1 MDIEE
6 SEIRDAIEMVE
17 TLQSMIDVAAERLE
31 GLRTQCSTSAGL
43 TQQEIR
49 TLEGKLLK
57 HFAKQLKIKER
68 FEEILPQ
75 LNDIPCLRQWLRVVG
90 LSEQAIQQICLR
102 VSTLDSL
109 RDRSDSEL
117 RAWLVSVREEEW
129 KRLCRAMNRLRAYS
143 DALNRGEAE
152 VEIQLYWDSWDRNR
166 QEWERTRLEWE
177 RSQQWR
183 GSPRA
188 RMRQRGS
195 VPSDPDNTPRKG
207 ECGSETRLEWE
218 RSQQWRGSPRARMR
232 QRGSVPSDPDN
243 TPRKARMRQRG
254 SVPSDPD
261 NTPRK
266 GECGSETRLEWERSQ
281 QWRGSPRARM
291 RQRGSVPSDPDN
303 TPRKGECGS
312 ETRLEWE
319 RSQQWR
325 GSPRARMR
333 QRGSVPSDPDNTPR
347 KGECGS
353 ETRLEWERSQQ
364 WRGSPRARMRQ
375 RGSVPSD
382 PDNTPRKGEC
392 GSETRLE
399 WERSQQWRGS
409 PRARMRQRGSV
420 PSDPDN
426 TPRKGECGSETRLE
440 WERSQQWRGSPRAR
454 MRQRGSVP
462 SDPDNT
468 PRKGKCGSETRLEW
482 ERSQQWRGSPRAR
495 MRQRGSVPSDPDN
508 TPRKGECGSET
519 RLEWERSQQWRGS
532 PRARMR
538 QRGSVP
544 SDPDNTPRK
553 GECGSETRL
562 EWERSQQWRGSPRAR
577 MRQRGSVPSD
587 PDNTPRKGECG
598 SETRLEWER
607 SQQWRGSPRARMRQR
622 GSVPSDPDNTPRK
635 GECWSET
642 RLEWERS
649 QQWRGSPRA
658 RMRQRGSV
666 PSDPDN
672 TPRKGECGSETRLEW
687 ERSQQWRGSPRAR
700 MRQRGSV
707 PSDPDNTP
715 RKVGKSPRTPLN
727 KRKENSHL
735 PAPTNLTK
743 SRSHESQLAV
753 RPDEVGPDVS
763 DPSLAEAAPSHLEA
777 VGSPPASPAV
787 PPSPRARP
795 PPPAPDPPPHEP
807 PAAAR
812 DGSLTVSTCL
822 EPSYKNTHR
831 TRLPQRA
838 ARARPA
844 PARAPRRRPRR
855 QPHQHASPR
864 VPPAPDPPPHEPP
877 AAARDGSLT
886 VSTCLEPSYKNTHRT
901 RLPQRAAR
909 ARPAPARPPTAARD
923 GSLTVSTCLE
933 PSYKNTHRTRLP
945 QRAARARPA
954 PARAPNRR
962 PRRQPHQHASPSV
975 PPAPDPRLIV
985 VVLQPKLY
993 SRWAERP
1000 LDANADHQLLLH
1012 EQKTCLHPD
1021 LILYILGLT
1030 DLHITVTKS
1039 TNNNI
1044 KYTLSSF
1051 PQGSLPYSVI
1061 GATPRSPRTP
1071 VGRCMAHDIAH
1082 RFAKTFNM
1090 IATCDYCDKQMLFG
1104 SGLKCKECKFKCHRD
1119 CEPKVPPSCGLPVE
1133 LVHAFRDKVSFKE
1146 TPFGPTP
1153 LLHLLAAGSAGSP
1166 GASRGSLLGT
1176 IQRSHRHKERRQKH
1190 PGDDL
1195 SNSSSCNSSTPSS
1208 PALVAPSTPHHP
1220 PHVLQPAQPHKP
1232 QFHFPEVKPPVSSPN
1247 HVTPAPTPARIVD
1260 FSSEVE
1266 EIEPEEMAET
1276 NDALQ
1281 DSLDANNQNQP
1292 GPWPRQ
1298 NSLSLKEWDIP
1309 YDELILLDV
1318 IGKGRF
1324 GTVYRG
1330 CWHGAVA
1337 VKLLHVQ
1344 ALSDHA
1350 IPLDTFKHEV
1360 ATFRKTRHENLV
1372 LFMGACMKPPRL
1384 AIVTSL
1390 CGGMTLHMHIHLRKD
1405 KFNPNKSLSI
1415 AQQITQGMG
1424 YLHARGI
1431 LHKDLRTKNIFVE
1444 NGRAI
1449 ITDFGLFSVTKLCF
1463 GNNAR
1468 GDSLGIPPGWLCY
1481 LAPELMRAL
1490 RPHTSLHLPFSKQT
1504 DVYAFGTVWYEL
1516 LCLEFPFKG
1525 QPAEAI
1531 IWQVG
1536 KGVKQALGNMSSTKD
1551 VKDML
1556 MSCWAYQPPSRP
1568 DFASLLASFEKLP
1581 RKRLARSP
1589 SHPVNM
1595 SRSAEA
1601 IF

>member
-117 RAWLVSVREEEW
+117 RGWLVSVREEEW
-129 KRLCRAMNRLRAYS
+129 KRLCRAMNRLRAYT

-152 VEIQLYWDSWDRNR
+152 AEIQLYWDSWDRNR
-166 QEWERTRLEWE
+166 QEWER
-177 RSQQWR
+177 
-183 GSPRA
+183 
-188 RMRQRGS
+188 
-195 VPSDPDNTPRKG
+195 
-207 ECGSETRLEWE
+207 
-218 RSQQWRGSPRARMR
+218 
-232 QRGSVPSDPDN
+232 
-243 TPRKARMRQRG
+243 
-254 SVPSDPD
+254 
-261 NTPRK
+261 
-266 GECGSETRLEWERSQ
+266 
-281 QWRGSPRARM
+281 
-291 RQRGSVPSDPDN
+291 
-303 TPRKGECGS
+303 
-312 ETRLEWE
+312 
-319 RSQQWR
+319 
-325 GSPRARMR
+325 
-333 QRGSVPSDPDNTPR
+333 
-347 KGECGS
+347 
-353 ETRLEWERSQQ
+353 
-364 WRGSPRARMRQ
+364 
-375 RGSVPSD
+375 
-382 PDNTPRKGEC
+382 
-392 GSETRLE
+392 
-399 WERSQQWRGS
+399 
-409 PRARMRQRGSV
+409 
-420 PSDPDN
+420 
-426 TPRKGECGSETRLE
+426 
-440 WERSQQWRGSPRAR
+440 
-454 MRQRGSVP
+454 
-462 SDPDNT
+462 
-468 PRKGKCGSETRLEW
+468 
-482 ERSQQWRGSPRAR
+482 
-495 MRQRGSVPSDPDN
+495 
-508 TPRKGECGSET
+508 
-519 RLEWERSQQWRGS
+519 
-532 PRARMR
+532 
-538 QRGSVP
+538 
-544 SDPDNTPRK
+544 
-553 GECGSETRL
+553 
-562 EWERSQQWRGSPRAR
+562 
-577 MRQRGSVPSD
+577 
-587 PDNTPRKGECG
+587 
-598 SETRLEWER
+598 
-607 SQQWRGSPRARMRQR
+607 
-622 GSVPSDPDNTPRK
+622 
-635 GECWSET
+635 
-642 RLEWERS
+642 
-649 QQWRGSPRA
+649 
-658 RMRQRGSV
+658 
-666 PSDPDN
+666 
-672 TPRKGECGSETRLEW
+672 TRLEW

-743 SRSHESQLAV
+743 SRSHESQLAG

-763 DPSLAEAAPSHLEA
+763 DNSLLEAAPSHLE
-777 VGSPPASPAV
+777 GLCSPPASPAV
-787 PPSPRARP
+787 PPSPAP
-795 PPPAPDPPPHEP
+795 PTPAPPDPPPRDHP
-807 PAAAR
+807 PHQPAR
-812 DGSLTVSTCL
+812 DGSLT
-822 EPSYKNTHR
+822 
-831 TRLPQRA
+831 
-838 ARARPA
+838 
-844 PARAPRRRPRR
+844 
-855 QPHQHASPR
+855 
-864 VPPAPDPPPHEPP
+864 
-877 AAARDGSLT
+877 
-886 VSTCLEPSYKNTHRT
+886 
-901 RLPQRAAR
+901 
-909 ARPAPARPPTAARD
+909 
-923 GSLTVSTCLE
+923 
-933 PSYKNTHRTRLP
+933 
-945 QRAARARPA
+945 
-954 PARAPNRR
+954 
-962 PRRQPHQHASPSV
+962 
-975 PPAPDPRLIV
+975 
-985 VVLQPKLY
+985 
-993 SRWAERP
+993 
-1000 LDANADHQLLLH
+1000 
-1012 EQKTCLHPD
+1012 
-1021 LILYILGLT
+1021 
-1030 DLHITVTKS
+1030 
-1039 TNNNI
+1039 
-1044 KYTLSSF
+1044 
-1051 PQGSLPYSVI
+1051 GSLPYSVI

-1166 GASRGSLLGT
+1166 GASRGSLLGS
-1176 IQRSHRHKERRQKH
+1176 IQRTHRHKERRQKH

-1232 QFHFPEVKPPVSSPN
+1232 LFHFPEVKPPVSSPN

-1276 NDALQ
+1276 NEALQ
-1281 DSLDANNQNQP
+1281 DTLDANNQNQP

-1516 LCLEFPFKG
+1516 LCLDFPFKG

-1556 MSCWAYQPPSRP
+1556 MSCWAYQPSERP

>member
-1 MDIEE
+1 MDIDE

-117 RAWLVSVREEEW
+117 RGWLVSVREEEW
-129 KRLCRAMNRLRAYS
+129 KRLCRAMNRLRAYT

-152 VEIQLYWDSWDRNR
+152 AEIQLYWDSWDRNR
-166 QEWERTRLEWE
+166 QEWER
-177 RSQQWR
+177 
-183 GSPRA
+183 
-188 RMRQRGS
+188 
-195 VPSDPDNTPRKG
+195 
-207 ECGSETRLEWE
+207 
-218 RSQQWRGSPRARMR
+218 
-232 QRGSVPSDPDN
+232 
-243 TPRKARMRQRG
+243 
-254 SVPSDPD
+254 
-261 NTPRK
+261 
-266 GECGSETRLEWERSQ
+266 
-281 QWRGSPRARM
+281 
-291 RQRGSVPSDPDN
+291 
-303 TPRKGECGS
+303 
-312 ETRLEWE
+312 
-319 RSQQWR
+319 
-325 GSPRARMR
+325 
-333 QRGSVPSDPDNTPR
+333 
-347 KGECGS
+347 
-353 ETRLEWERSQQ
+353 
-364 WRGSPRARMRQ
+364 
-375 RGSVPSD
+375 
-382 PDNTPRKGEC
+382 
-392 GSETRLE
+392 
-399 WERSQQWRGS
+399 
-409 PRARMRQRGSV
+409 
-420 PSDPDN
+420 
-426 TPRKGECGSETRLE
+426 
-440 WERSQQWRGSPRAR
+440 
-454 MRQRGSVP
+454 
-462 SDPDNT
+462 
-468 PRKGKCGSETRLEW
+468 
-482 ERSQQWRGSPRAR
+482 
-495 MRQRGSVPSDPDN
+495 
-508 TPRKGECGSET
+508 
-519 RLEWERSQQWRGS
+519 
-532 PRARMR
+532 
-538 QRGSVP
+538 
-544 SDPDNTPRK
+544 
-553 GECGSETRL
+553 
-562 EWERSQQWRGSPRAR
+562 
-577 MRQRGSVPSD
+577 
-587 PDNTPRKGECG
+587 
-598 SETRLEWER
+598 
-607 SQQWRGSPRARMRQR
+607 
-622 GSVPSDPDNTPRK
+622 
-635 GECWSET
+635 
-642 RLEWERS
+642 
-649 QQWRGSPRA
+649 
-658 RMRQRGSV
+658 
-666 PSDPDN
+666 
-672 TPRKGECGSETRLEW
+672 TRLEW

-753 RPDEVGPDVS
+753 RPDEAGPDVS
-763 DPSLAEAAPSHLEA
+763 DTPGAEAAPSTTEA
-777 VGSPPASPAV
+777 
-787 PPSPRARP
+787 PSPRP
-795 PPPAPDPPPHEP
+795 PPPRAPSPAPRPASPPEPPHERVADYP
-807 PAAAR
+807 PTPAR
-812 DGSLTVSTCL
+812 D
-822 EPSYKNTHR
+822 PSI
-831 TRLPQRA
+831 
-838 ARARPA
+838 
-844 PARAPRRRPRR
+844 
-855 QPHQHASPR
+855 S
-864 VPPAPDPPPHEPP
+864 
-877 AAARDGSLT
+877 
-886 VSTCLEPSYKNTHRT
+886 
-901 RLPQRAAR
+901 
-909 ARPAPARPPTAARD
+909 
-923 GSLTVSTCLE
+923 
-933 PSYKNTHRTRLP
+933 
-945 QRAARARPA
+945 
-954 PARAPNRR
+954 
-962 PRRQPHQHASPSV
+962 
-975 PPAPDPRLIV
+975 
-985 VVLQPKLY
+985 
-993 SRWAERP
+993 
-1000 LDANADHQLLLH
+1000 
-1012 EQKTCLHPD
+1012 
-1021 LILYILGLT
+1021 
-1030 DLHITVTKS
+1030 
-1039 TNNNI
+1039 
-1044 KYTLSSF
+1044 
-1051 PQGSLPYSVI
+1051 GSLPYSVI

-1176 IQRSHRHKERRQKH
+1176 IQRTHRHKERRQKH

-1208 PALVAPSTPHHP
+1208 PALVAPATPHHAHP
-1220 PHVLQPAQPHKP
+1220 PHHPHAPQPAPPHKPQFHFPALVAPATPHHAHPPHHPHAPQPAPPHKPQFHFPALVAPATPHHAHPPHHPHAPQPAPPHKPHSTPSSPALVAPATPHHAHPPHHPHAPQPAPPHKYSLSNSSSCNSSTPSSPALVAPATPHHAHPPHHPHAPQPAPPHKP

-1360 ATFRKTRHENLV
+1360 ATFRKTLHENLV

-1415 AQQITQGMG
+1415 AQQDNTVMSLCGGMTLHMHIHLRKDKFNPNKSLSIVQQITQVNG
-1424 YLHARGI
+1424 LVI
-1431 LHKDLRTKNIFVE
+1431 DL
-1444 NGRAI
+1444 
-1449 ITDFGLFSVTKLCF
+1449 
-1463 GNNAR
+1463 
-1468 GDSLGIPPGWLCY
+1468 
-1481 LAPELMRAL
+1481 
-1490 RPHTSLHLPFSKQT
+1490 
-1504 DVYAFGTVWYEL
+1504 
-1516 LCLEFPFKG
+1516 
-1525 QPAEAI
+1525 
-1531 IWQVG
+1531 
-1536 KGVKQALGNMSSTKD
+1536 
-1551 VKDML
+1551 
-1556 MSCWAYQPPSRP
+1556 
-1568 DFASLLASFEKLP
+1568 
-1581 RKRLARSP
+1581 
-1589 SHPVNM
+1589 
-1595 SRSAEA
+1595 
-1601 IF
+1601 

>member
-117 RAWLVSVREEEW
+117 RGWLVSVREEEW
-129 KRLCRAMNRLRAYS
+129 KRLCRAMNRLRAYT

-152 VEIQLYWDSWDRNR
+152 AEIQLYWDSWDRNR

-188 RMRQRGS
+188 RLRQRGS
-195 VPSDPDNTPRKG
+195 VPSDPDT
-207 ECGSETRLEWE
+207 
-218 RSQQWRGSPRARMR
+218 
-232 QRGSVPSDPDN
+232 
-243 TPRKARMRQRG
+243 
-254 SVPSDPD
+254 
-261 NTPRK
+261 
-266 GECGSETRLEWERSQ
+266 
-281 QWRGSPRARM
+281 
-291 RQRGSVPSDPDN
+291 
-303 TPRKGECGS
+303 
-312 ETRLEWE
+312 
-319 RSQQWR
+319 
-325 GSPRARMR
+325 
-333 QRGSVPSDPDNTPR
+333 
-347 KGECGS
+347 
-353 ETRLEWERSQQ
+353 
-364 WRGSPRARMRQ
+364 
-375 RGSVPSD
+375 
-382 PDNTPRKGEC
+382 
-392 GSETRLE
+392 
-399 WERSQQWRGS
+399 
-409 PRARMRQRGSV
+409 
-420 PSDPDN
+420 
-426 TPRKGECGSETRLE
+426 
-440 WERSQQWRGSPRAR
+440 
-454 MRQRGSVP
+454 
-462 SDPDNT
+462 
-468 PRKGKCGSETRLEW
+468 
-482 ERSQQWRGSPRAR
+482 
-495 MRQRGSVPSDPDN
+495 
-508 TPRKGECGSET
+508 
-519 RLEWERSQQWRGS
+519 
-532 PRARMR
+532 
-538 QRGSVP
+538 
-544 SDPDNTPRK
+544 
-553 GECGSETRL
+553 
-562 EWERSQQWRGSPRAR
+562 
-577 MRQRGSVPSD
+577 
-587 PDNTPRKGECG
+587 
-598 SETRLEWER
+598 
-607 SQQWRGSPRARMRQR
+607 
-622 GSVPSDPDNTPRK
+622 
-635 GECWSET
+635 
-642 RLEWERS
+642 
-649 QQWRGSPRA
+649 
-658 RMRQRGSV
+658 
-666 PSDPDN
+666 
-672 TPRKGECGSETRLEW
+672 
-687 ERSQQWRGSPRAR
+687 
-700 MRQRGSV
+700 
-707 PSDPDNTP
+707 TP

-743 SRSHESQLAV
+743 SRSHESQLAG
-753 RPDEVGPDVS
+753 RPDEVGPDVRLDLIQKHLGHLYKQMERELS
-763 DPSLAEAAPSHLEA
+763 SHGTDE
-777 VGSPPASPAV
+777 
-787 PPSPRARP
+787 
-795 PPPAPDPPPHEP
+795 
-807 PAAAR
+807 
-812 DGSLTVSTCL
+812 
-822 EPSYKNTHR
+822 
-831 TRLPQRA
+831 
-838 ARARPA
+838 
-844 PARAPRRRPRR
+844 
-855 QPHQHASPR
+855 PHQVAVTRES
-864 VPPAPDPPPHEPP
+864 
-877 AAARDGSLT
+877 AR
-886 VSTCLEPSYKNTHRT
+886 RT
-901 RLPQRAAR
+901 TGR
-909 ARPAPARPPTAARD
+909 
-923 GSLTVSTCLE
+923 S
-933 PSYKNTHRTRLP
+933 RTGR
-945 QRAARARPA
+945 
-954 PARAPNRR
+954 
-962 PRRQPHQHASPSV
+962 
-975 PPAPDPRLIV
+975 
-985 VVLQPKLY
+985 
-993 SRWAERP
+993 
-1000 LDANADHQLLLH
+1000 
-1012 EQKTCLHPD
+1012 
-1021 LILYILGLT
+1021 
-1030 DLHITVTKS
+1030 
-1039 TNNNI
+1039 
-1044 KYTLSSF
+1044 
-1051 PQGSLPYSVI
+1051 QGSLPYSVI

-1071 VGRCMAHDIAH
+1071 VGRCMAHDIAHRFAKTFNMIATCDYCDKQMLFGSGLKCKSASLNVTGEFRPYFLPTMVHYRMARDMLH

-1166 GASRGSLLGT
+1166 GASRGSLFGT
-1176 IQRSHRHKERRQKH
+1176 IQRTHRHKERRQKH

-1276 NDALQ
+1276 NEALQ

-1516 LCLEFPFKG
+1516 LCLDFPFKG

-1556 MSCWAYQPPSRP
+1556 MSCWAYQPSERP

>member
-1 MDIEE
+1 MDIDE

-117 RAWLVSVREEEW
+117 RGWLVSVREEEW
-129 KRLCRAMNRLRAYS
+129 KRLCRAMNRLRAYT

-152 VEIQLYWDSWDRNR
+152 AEIQLYWDSWDRNR

-195 VPSDPDNTPRKG
+195 VPSDPDNTPRKATRTTRRAKVSDHRG
-207 ECGSETRLEWE
+207 RLEWE

-243 TPRKARMRQRG
+243 TPRKATRTTRRAKVSDHRGRLEWERSQQWRGSPRARMRQRG

-266 GECGSETRLEWERSQ
+266 ATRTTRRAKVSDHRGRLEWERSQQWRGSPRARMRQRGSVPSDPDNTPRKATRTTRRAKVSDHRGRLEWERSQ

-303 TPRKGECGS
+303 TPRKGSAAPCPA
-312 ETRLEWE
+312 TRTT
-319 RSQQWR
+319 RRAKVSDHR
-325 GSPRARMR
+325 G
-333 QRGSVPSDPDNTPR
+333 
-347 KGECGS
+347 
-353 ETRLEWERSQQ
+353 
-364 WRGSPRARMRQ
+364 
-375 RGSVPSD
+375 
-382 PDNTPRKGEC
+382 
-392 GSETRLE
+392 
-399 WERSQQWRGS
+399 
-409 PRARMRQRGSV
+409 
-420 PSDPDN
+420 
-426 TPRKGECGSETRLE
+426 
-440 WERSQQWRGSPRAR
+440 
-454 MRQRGSVP
+454 
-462 SDPDNT
+462 
-468 PRKGKCGSETRLEW
+468 
-482 ERSQQWRGSPRAR
+482 
-495 MRQRGSVPSDPDN
+495 
-508 TPRKGECGSET
+508 
-519 RLEWERSQQWRGS
+519 
-532 PRARMR
+532 
-538 QRGSVP
+538 
-544 SDPDNTPRK
+544 
-553 GECGSETRL
+553 
-562 EWERSQQWRGSPRAR
+562 
-577 MRQRGSVPSD
+577 
-587 PDNTPRKGECG
+587 
-598 SETRLEWER
+598 
-607 SQQWRGSPRARMRQR
+607 
-622 GSVPSDPDNTPRK
+622 
-635 GECWSET
+635 
-642 RLEWERS
+642 
-649 QQWRGSPRA
+649 
-658 RMRQRGSV
+658 
-666 PSDPDN
+666 
-672 TPRKGECGSETRLEW
+672 RLEW

-743 SRSHESQLAV
+743 SRSHESQLAG
-753 RPDEVGPDVS
+753 RPDEAGPDAS
-763 DPSLAEAAPSHLEA
+763 DSSLAEAAPSHSEG
-777 VGSPPASPAV
+777 VCSPPASP
-787 PPSPRARP
+787 PSPPAP
-795 PPPAPDPPPHEP
+795 APPAPDPPPHHADYRALDHAHGP
-807 PAAAR
+807 AR
-812 DGSLTVSTCL
+812 DGSLT
-822 EPSYKNTHR
+822 
-831 TRLPQRA
+831 
-838 ARARPA
+838 
-844 PARAPRRRPRR
+844 
-855 QPHQHASPR
+855 
-864 VPPAPDPPPHEPP
+864 
-877 AAARDGSLT
+877 
-886 VSTCLEPSYKNTHRT
+886 
-901 RLPQRAAR
+901 
-909 ARPAPARPPTAARD
+909 
-923 GSLTVSTCLE
+923 
-933 PSYKNTHRTRLP
+933 
-945 QRAARARPA
+945 
-954 PARAPNRR
+954 
-962 PRRQPHQHASPSV
+962 
-975 PPAPDPRLIV
+975 
-985 VVLQPKLY
+985 
-993 SRWAERP
+993 
-1000 LDANADHQLLLH
+1000 
-1012 EQKTCLHPD
+1012 
-1021 LILYILGLT
+1021 
-1030 DLHITVTKS
+1030 
-1039 TNNNI
+1039 
-1044 KYTLSSF
+1044 
-1051 PQGSLPYSVI
+1051 GSLPYSVV

-1119 CEPKVPPSCGLPVE
+1119 CESKVPPSCGLPVE

-1146 TPFGPTP
+1146 TPFGPSP

-1176 IQRSHRHKERRQKH
+1176 MQRTHRHKERRQKH

-1247 HVTPAPTPARIVD
+1247 HVTPAPAPARIVD

-1276 NDALQ
+1276 NDVMQ

-1344 ALSDHA
+1344 TLSDHA

-1415 AQQITQGMG
+1415 AQQVTQGMG

-1516 LCLEFPFKG
+1516 LCLDFPFKG

-1556 MSCWAYQPPSRP
+1556 MSCWAYQPSSRP

>member
-1 MDIEE
+1 MDIDE

-117 RAWLVSVREEEW
+117 RGWLVSVREEEW
-129 KRLCRAMNRLRAYS
+129 KRLCRAMNRLRAYT

-152 VEIQLYWDSWDRNR
+152 AEIQLYWDSWDRNR
-166 QEWERTRLEWE
+166 QEWER
-177 RSQQWR
+177 
-183 GSPRA
+183 
-188 RMRQRGS
+188 
-195 VPSDPDNTPRKG
+195 
-207 ECGSETRLEWE
+207 
-218 RSQQWRGSPRARMR
+218 
-232 QRGSVPSDPDN
+232 
-243 TPRKARMRQRG
+243 
-254 SVPSDPD
+254 
-261 NTPRK
+261 
-266 GECGSETRLEWERSQ
+266 
-281 QWRGSPRARM
+281 
-291 RQRGSVPSDPDN
+291 
-303 TPRKGECGS
+303 
-312 ETRLEWE
+312 
-319 RSQQWR
+319 
-325 GSPRARMR
+325 
-333 QRGSVPSDPDNTPR
+333 
-347 KGECGS
+347 
-353 ETRLEWERSQQ
+353 
-364 WRGSPRARMRQ
+364 
-375 RGSVPSD
+375 
-382 PDNTPRKGEC
+382 
-392 GSETRLE
+392 
-399 WERSQQWRGS
+399 
-409 PRARMRQRGSV
+409 
-420 PSDPDN
+420 
-426 TPRKGECGSETRLE
+426 
-440 WERSQQWRGSPRAR
+440 
-454 MRQRGSVP
+454 
-462 SDPDNT
+462 
-468 PRKGKCGSETRLEW
+468 
-482 ERSQQWRGSPRAR
+482 
-495 MRQRGSVPSDPDN
+495 
-508 TPRKGECGSET
+508 
-519 RLEWERSQQWRGS
+519 
-532 PRARMR
+532 
-538 QRGSVP
+538 
-544 SDPDNTPRK
+544 
-553 GECGSETRL
+553 
-562 EWERSQQWRGSPRAR
+562 
-577 MRQRGSVPSD
+577 
-587 PDNTPRKGECG
+587 
-598 SETRLEWER
+598 
-607 SQQWRGSPRARMRQR
+607 
-622 GSVPSDPDNTPRK
+622 
-635 GECWSET
+635 
-642 RLEWERS
+642 
-649 QQWRGSPRA
+649 
-658 RMRQRGSV
+658 
-666 PSDPDN
+666 
-672 TPRKGECGSETRLEW
+672 TRLEW

-753 RPDEVGPDVS
+753 RPDEAGPDVN
-763 DPSLAEAAPSHLEA
+763 DTPGAEAAPSTTEA
-777 VGSPPASPAV
+777 PSPPP
-787 PPSPRARP
+787 
-795 PPPAPDPPPHEP
+795 
-807 PAAAR
+807 
-812 DGSLTVSTCL
+812 
-822 EPSYKNTHR
+822 
-831 TRLPQRA
+831 
-838 ARARPA
+838 
-844 PARAPRRRPRR
+844 
-855 QPHQHASPR
+855 ASPR
-864 VPPAPDPPPHEPP
+864 VPPSPAPRPASPAPEPPHERVADYPP
-877 AAARDGSLT
+877 TPARD
-886 VSTCLEPSYKNTHRT
+886 PSI
-901 RLPQRAAR
+901 
-909 ARPAPARPPTAARD
+909 
-923 GSLTVSTCLE
+923 S
-933 PSYKNTHRTRLP
+933 
-945 QRAARARPA
+945 
-954 PARAPNRR
+954 
-962 PRRQPHQHASPSV
+962 
-975 PPAPDPRLIV
+975 
-985 VVLQPKLY
+985 
-993 SRWAERP
+993 
-1000 LDANADHQLLLH
+1000 
-1012 EQKTCLHPD
+1012 
-1021 LILYILGLT
+1021 
-1030 DLHITVTKS
+1030 
-1039 TNNNI
+1039 
-1044 KYTLSSF
+1044 
-1051 PQGSLPYSVI
+1051 GSLPYSVI

-1176 IQRSHRHKERRQKH
+1176 IQRTHRHKERRQKH

-1208 PALVAPSTPHHP
+1208 PALVAPATPHHAHP
-1220 PHVLQPAQPHKP
+1220 PHHPHAPQPAPPHKP

-1556 MSCWAYQPPSRP
+1556 MSCWAYQPSERP

>member
-90 LSEQAIQQICLR
+90 LSEIAIQQICLR

-117 RAWLVSVREEEW
+117 RGWLVSVREEEW

-152 VEIQLYWDSWDRNR
+152 AEIQLYWDSWDRNR

-195 VPSDPDNTPRKG
+195 VPSDPDH
-207 ECGSETRLEWE
+207 
-218 RSQQWRGSPRARMR
+218 
-232 QRGSVPSDPDN
+232 
-243 TPRKARMRQRG
+243 
-254 SVPSDPD
+254 
-261 NTPRK
+261 
-266 GECGSETRLEWERSQ
+266 
-281 QWRGSPRARM
+281 
-291 RQRGSVPSDPDN
+291 
-303 TPRKGECGS
+303 
-312 ETRLEWE
+312 
-319 RSQQWR
+319 
-325 GSPRARMR
+325 
-333 QRGSVPSDPDNTPR
+333 
-347 KGECGS
+347 
-353 ETRLEWERSQQ
+353 
-364 WRGSPRARMRQ
+364 
-375 RGSVPSD
+375 
-382 PDNTPRKGEC
+382 
-392 GSETRLE
+392 
-399 WERSQQWRGS
+399 
-409 PRARMRQRGSV
+409 
-420 PSDPDN
+420 
-426 TPRKGECGSETRLE
+426 
-440 WERSQQWRGSPRAR
+440 
-454 MRQRGSVP
+454 
-462 SDPDNT
+462 
-468 PRKGKCGSETRLEW
+468 
-482 ERSQQWRGSPRAR
+482 
-495 MRQRGSVPSDPDN
+495 
-508 TPRKGECGSET
+508 
-519 RLEWERSQQWRGS
+519 
-532 PRARMR
+532 
-538 QRGSVP
+538 
-544 SDPDNTPRK
+544 
-553 GECGSETRL
+553 
-562 EWERSQQWRGSPRAR
+562 
-577 MRQRGSVPSD
+577 
-587 PDNTPRKGECG
+587 
-598 SETRLEWER
+598 
-607 SQQWRGSPRARMRQR
+607 
-622 GSVPSDPDNTPRK
+622 
-635 GECWSET
+635 
-642 RLEWERS
+642 
-649 QQWRGSPRA
+649 
-658 RMRQRGSV
+658 
-666 PSDPDN
+666 
-672 TPRKGECGSETRLEW
+672 
-687 ERSQQWRGSPRAR
+687 
-700 MRQRGSV
+700 
-707 PSDPDNTP
+707 TP

-743 SRSHESQLAV
+743 SRSHESQLAG
-753 RPDEVGPDVS
+753 RPDEVGQDVS
-763 DPSLAEAAPSHLEA
+763 DNSGAEAAPSHLEGL
-777 VGSPPASPAV
+777 GSPPATPLVPV
-787 PPSPRARP
+787 PPSPAPRP
-795 PPPAPDPPPHEP
+795 PTPGPPPAPAPPDPPPADP
-807 PAAAR
+807 PHTPASAR
-812 DGSLTVSTCL
+812 DGSL
-822 EPSYKNTHR
+822 
-831 TRLPQRA
+831 A
-838 ARARPA
+838 
-844 PARAPRRRPRR
+844 
-855 QPHQHASPR
+855 
-864 VPPAPDPPPHEPP
+864 
-877 AAARDGSLT
+877 
-886 VSTCLEPSYKNTHRT
+886 
-901 RLPQRAAR
+901 
-909 ARPAPARPPTAARD
+909 
-923 GSLTVSTCLE
+923 
-933 PSYKNTHRTRLP
+933 
-945 QRAARARPA
+945 
-954 PARAPNRR
+954 
-962 PRRQPHQHASPSV
+962 
-975 PPAPDPRLIV
+975 
-985 VVLQPKLY
+985 
-993 SRWAERP
+993 
-1000 LDANADHQLLLH
+1000 
-1012 EQKTCLHPD
+1012 
-1021 LILYILGLT
+1021 
-1030 DLHITVTKS
+1030 
-1039 TNNNI
+1039 
-1044 KYTLSSF
+1044 
-1051 PQGSLPYSVI
+1051 GSLPYSVI

-1119 CEPKVPPSCGLPVE
+1119 CEAKVPPSCGLPVE

-1146 TPFGPTP
+1146 SPFGPTP

-1176 IQRSHRHKERRQKH
+1176 IQRTHRHKERRQKH

-1344 ALSDHA
+1344 TLSDHA

-1490 RPHTSLHLPFSKQT
+1490 RPHTSLHLPFSKRT

-1556 MSCWAYQPPSRP
+1556 MSCWAYQPSERP